1 MNKEIVIPV
10 QALKAALPGLNKI
23 VSKKSALPVLQSV
36 RVARDAEGKVSLMAT
51 DLDAFAT
58 YTVKEPQSGPVVDLL
73 LPFDQL
79 TKTVKGMKPEGTI
92 TLIPDG
98 KEKVKLWYSIAGNQV
113 GQSVNSLPANE
124 FPPVPK
130 INQPPLPLEPGF
142 GLALRQAPN
151 PRLRNQNRAFAQ

>member
-10 QALKAALPGLNKI
+10 CDLKAALPGLNKI
-23 VSKKSALPVLQSV
+23 VCKRSSLPVLQSV
-36 RVARDAEGKVSLMAT
+36 RVARDAAGIVSLMAT

-58 YTVKEPQSGPVVDLL
+58 YTVKEPQAGPAMEIL

-79 TKTVKGMKPEGTI
+79 TKTVKGMKSEGTI

-113 GQSVNSLPANE
+113 RQSVNALPANE
-124 FPPVPK
+124 FPPVP
-130 INQPPLPLEPGF
+130 
-142 GLALRQAPN
+142 R
-151 PRLRNQNRAFAQ
+151 